1 MDDIL
6 ERINQTSLVSLLVPA
21 FIIVLLVMMILP
33 LPTIF
38 LDILFT
44 FNIVFSLIVI
54 LASIYCRRP
63 LDFAVFPTI
72 LLLATLLRL
81 VLNIASTRI
90 VLLNGH
96 TGTDAAGQV
105 IQSFGQVVIGGN
117 YTVGLVI
124 FLILVVINFVVITK
138 GAGRVS
144 EVSARFA
151 LDSLPGKQMAIDSD
165 LNSGSITH
173 EEAGLRRDELVAES
187 DFYGSM
193 DGASKFVR
201 GDAVAGMVILFIN
214 IVGGIIIGLTQHGMS
229 LTRAGQNYILLT
241 IGDGLAAQI
250 PALLLST
257 AAAVMVTRFS
267 RSHDMGNA
275 LVKQVFS
282 NSHSLWVA
290 AIILFVLGIIP
301 NMPHL
306 VFLSFSCLMGLAAF
320 YSGKGQNEEDKV
332 NSGEKSL
339 ESRGL
344 KNLSEDPL
352 TLDDVCSAK
361 TLSVEIG
368 YRLIPLVDIK
378 SNDNL
383 LSNIKEIRRRLSIK
397 FGFLFP
403 KVQINDNLDLEPF
416 GYRLIIDGVV
426 LSEGRIYLDK
436 FLAVNPGGPRRT
448 LMGEKVL
455 DPICSLEAYWINNS
469 EKEHAENEGFTI
481 IDPKLVIATHLSHV
495 IEANV
500 HKLLGFS
507 ETEALLNKLSE
518 TSPKLVQELTP
529 SRLSISVINKT
540 LQMLLIEGI
549 PLTDFKGI
557 AESLIVA
564 ASNSTDPK
572 ELLKAVRLSISSL
585 ITQIVSGDFNELSI
599 VTISPALGKKIEKM
613 SRVSNSPLFDS
624 EEVHQIQGII
634 YQYIRTRENR
644 DSRIVFVVQAD
655 LRQFLARFVRV
666 ISTKIHVLSFDEI
679 PETRRIKIVGSIG

>member
-1 MDDIL
+1 
-6 ERINQTSLVSLLVPA
+6 
-21 FIIVLLVMMILP
+21 
-33 LPTIF
+33 
-38 LDILFT
+38 
-44 FNIVFSLIVI
+44 
-54 LASIYCRRP
+54 
-63 LDFAVFPTI
+63 
-72 LLLATLLRL
+72 
-81 VLNIASTRI
+81 
-90 VLLNGH
+90 
-96 TGTDAAGQV
+96 
-105 IQSFGQVVIGGN
+105 
-117 YTVGLVI
+117 
-124 FLILVVINFVVITK
+124 
-138 GAGRVS
+138 
-144 EVSARFA
+144 
-151 LDSLPGKQMAIDSD
+151 
-165 LNSGSITH
+165 
-173 EEAGLRRDELVAES
+173 
-187 DFYGSM
+187 
-193 DGASKFVR
+193 
-201 GDAVAGMVILFIN
+201 
-214 IVGGIIIGLTQHGMS
+214 
-229 LTRAGQNYILLT
+229 
-241 IGDGLAAQI
+241 
-250 PALLLST
+250 
-257 AAAVMVTRFS
+257 
-267 RSHDMGNA
+267 
-275 LVKQVFS
+275 
-282 NSHSLWVA
+282 
-290 AIILFVLGIIP
+290 
-301 NMPHL
+301 
-306 VFLSFSCLMGLAAF
+306 
-320 YSGKGQNEEDKV
+320 
-332 NSGEKSL
+332 
-339 ESRGL
+339 
-344 KNLSEDPL
+344 
-352 TLDDVCSAK
+352 
-361 TLSVEIG
+361 
-368 YRLIPLVDIK
+368 
-378 SNDNL
+378 
-383 LSNIKEIRRRLSIK
+383 
-397 FGFLFP
+397 
-403 KVQINDNLDLEPF
+403 
-416 GYRLIIDGVV
+416 LIIDGVV

-613 SRVSNSPLFDS
+613 SRESNSPLFDS